1 MEWDMAANGK
11 SANKSAGIHHITAI
25 AGEPKRHVA
34 FYRGL
39 LGLRMVKRTV
49 NFDDPSTWHLYYGD
63 ETGTPGTALTFFVWN
78 QLPAG
83 RHGAG
88 EPQEIAFAVPEGSL
102 AFWRKRLTEKGV
114 SLKDAPAR
122 FGEDVLAFDD
132 PDGHKL
138 EIVAVKHA
146 GDIPGWSDGGVPKE
160 HAIRGFHGI
169 TLEVAT
175 PATTARVLNE
185 VFGFAPAGIEN
196 NRHRFRA
203 GNAPIGSIV
212 DLRVTPGAQR
222 AGQGTGTVH
231 HVAFR
236 ATGDDQEMQF
246 RDRAIDIGLRPTD
259 QVPRHYFRSVYFRE
273 PNGILFEIATD
284 DPGFTVDEPKEKL
297 GKQLLLPPWYEQH
310 RKQIEE
316 NLPPIE

>member
-1 MEWDMAANGK
+1 MAANGK
-11 SANKSAGIHHITAI
+11 RASKSAGLHHITAI

-83 RHGAG
+83 RHGVG
-88 EPQEIAFAVPEGSL
+88 EPQEIAFAVPEASL
-102 AFWRKRLTEKGV
+102 EFWRKRLSDKGIV
-114 SLKDAPAR
+114 LKDAPAR
-122 FGEDVLAFDD
+122 FAEQVLAFDD

-138 EIVAVKHA
+138 EIVGNKKAA
-146 GDIPGWSDGGVPKE
+146 GIPGWSNGDVPE
-160 HAIRGFHGI
+160 AHAIRGFHGI
-169 TLEVAT
+169 TLEVAN

-185 VFGFAPAGIEN
+185 VFGFEPDGVEGD
-196 NRHRFRA
+196 RHRFRS

-236 ATGDDQEMQF
+236 ASGDEQEMQF
-246 RDRAIDIGLRPTD
+246 RDRAIDLGLRPTD

-284 DPGFTVDEPKEKL
+284 DPGFTVDEPKEML
-297 GKQLLLPPWYEQH
+297 GKQLLLPPWYQQH

-316 NLPPIE
+316 ALPPIE

>member
-1 MEWDMAANGK
+1 MATNGK
-11 SANKSAGIHHITAI
+11 NAGKSAGIHHITAI

-34 FYRGL
+34 FYRDL

-83 RHGAG
+83 RHGSG
-88 EPQEIAFAVPEGSL
+88 EPQEIAFAVPEDGL
-102 AFWRKRLTEKGV
+102 EFWRKRLSEKGIA
-114 SLKDAPAR
+114 LKDAAR
-122 FGEDVLAFDD
+122 FGEQAIAFDD
-132 PDGHKL
+132 ADGHKL
-138 EIVAVKHA
+138 EIVGSKNA
-146 GDIPGWSDGGVPKE
+146 GEIPGWSNGDVPSE

-169 TLEVAT
+169 TLEVSH
-175 PATTARVLNE
+175 PATTGRVLHE
-185 VFGFAPAGIEN
+185 VFGFEPAGTEG
-196 NRHRFRA
+196 NRHRFRS
-203 GNAPIGSIV
+203 GNAPIGSVV
-212 DLRVTPGAQR
+212 DLRVTPGAHR

-236 ATGDDQEMQF
+236 ASGDEQEMQF
-246 RDRAIDIGLRPTD
+246 RDRAIDLGLRPTD

-273 PNGILFEIATD
+273 PNGILFGIATD
-284 DPGFTVDEPKEKL
+284 DPGFTVDEPKEML

-310 RKQIEE
+310 RKQIESA
-316 NLPPIE
+316 LPPLE

>member
-1 MEWDMAANGK
+1 MATNGK
-11 SANKSAGIHHITAI
+11 NAGKSTGIHHITAI

-34 FYRGL
+34 FYKDL

-49 NFDDPSTWHLYYGD
+49 NFDDPTTWHLYYGD
-63 ETGTPGTALTFFVWN
+63 ETGNPGTALTFFVWN

-102 AFWRKRLTEKGV
+102 GYWRKRLSEKGIA
-114 SLKDAPAR
+114 LKDAPPR
-122 FGEDVLAFDD
+122 FGEQVLAFDD

-138 EIVAVKHA
+138 EIVGSKGA
-146 GDIPGWSDGGVPKE
+146 GEILGWSNSDVPE
-160 HAIRGFHGI
+160 GHAIRGFHGI
-169 TLEVAT
+169 TLEVSN
-175 PATTARVLNE
+175 PATTGRVLHE
-185 VFGFAPAGIEN
+185 VFGFEPAGTED
-196 NRHRFRA
+196 NRHRFRS
-203 GNAPIGSIV
+203 GNAPIGSVV
-212 DLRVTPGAQR
+212 DLRVTPGVHR

-236 ATGDDQEMQF
+236 ATGDEQEMQF
-246 RDRAIDIGLRPTD
+246 RDRAIDLGLRPTD

-284 DPGFTVDEPKEKL
+284 DPGFTVDEPKEML

-310 RKQIEE
+310 RKQIEAT
-316 NLPPIE
+316 LPALE

>member
-259 QVPRHYFRSVYFRE
+259 QVPRHYFRSVYYRE